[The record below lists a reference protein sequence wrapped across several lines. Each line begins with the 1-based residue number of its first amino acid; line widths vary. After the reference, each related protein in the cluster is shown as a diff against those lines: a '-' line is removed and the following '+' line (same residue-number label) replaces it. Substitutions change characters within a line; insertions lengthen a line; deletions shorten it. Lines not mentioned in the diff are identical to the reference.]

1 MATITDNNSDNSN
14 LTQETLNSN
23 VFGKWTLKKIILSS
37 VGILALFLVVGLLFF
52 LWGRDIHW
60 YDHDYV
66 IDNEVW
72 GTFGDFCGG
81 VLGLFLSLFG
91 CILMI
96 WTFREQRILTEKTNI
111 AERAIANQSAALQA
125 ELSKNSQDQAELQRF
140 NDLFFQLLALYRQ
153 QDQDL
158 RTANGGS
165 PFFNEFMNI
174 LRHNFKEYVK
184 YGDANRYAGEK
195 YLEFY
200 GRHAWQIAPHFRT
213 LYRIFNLIDSSEI
226 NDDNKYEYAKIIRA
240 QLSEG
245 ELFFLRYN
253 SMTTYG
259 KNFIEYVNKYRL
271 LKHLPFLSL
280 LEAKKF
286 RNLLM
291 PTDNHSRIDFN
302 VIIYHISKEIFNRV
316 VGNTPLSE
324 EKKELISSAK
334 YKIYLIMRSDN
345 NLVVEMQKNNDV
357 KKVSNRLKPFES
369 LDNDQILW
377 LIYSLIREMFIF
389 SNFGRYNPNVI
400 IKKLTRTSDN
410 IIYFRVTVENETKLR
425 LSHPDWDEKYGI
437 SNP

>member
-1 MATITDNNSDNSN
+1 MATVTDNNSDNSN

-111 AERAIANQSAALQA
+111 AERAMADQSAVLQA

-140 NDLFFQLLALYRQ
+140 NDLFFQLLDLYRQ
-153 QDQDL
+153 QDHDL

-213 LYRIFNLIDSSEI
+213 LYRIFNLIDSSWI
-226 NDDNKYEYAKIIRA
+226 NDDNKLEYAKIVRA

-253 SMTTYG
+253 CKTIYG

-280 LEAKKF
+280 LETKTF
-286 RNLLM
+286 RNLLT
-291 PTDNHSRIDFN
+291 PADNHSRIDFN
-302 VIIYHISKEIFNRV
+302 VIIYHIGKEIYNRV
-316 VGNTPLSE
+316 VGKIPLSE
-324 EKKELISSAK
+324 DKTELVSSAK
-334 YKIYLIMRSDN
+334 YKIYLIMESDN
-345 NLVVEMQKNNDV
+345 KLVVEMQKNNEV
-357 KKVSNRLKPFES
+357 KKVSSRLKPFES

-377 LIYSLIREMFIF
+377 FLYKMMQEIFVF
-389 SNFGRYNPNVI
+389 SNFGFYNPNII
-400 IKKLTRTSDN
+400 IKKFSETRDN
-410 IIYFRVTVENETKLR
+410 ITYFEINVKNEGKLR
-425 LSHPDWDEKYGI
+425 LSHPAWDERYGI
-437 SNP
+437 SAS